1 MRLFYFKGCIKLP
14 EIYFHPETKFH
25 KFVTQINIMNP
36 LRLISIACLF
46 LFTAPLKS
54 LCQETEVPARCTSQI
69 GINTTFF
76 FKQFLNFSDN
86 NTIAVSPY
94 VLTYK
99 LISPRNHAFRMGLG
113 GTYSNKRETFENT
126 GQLPRETNAYSLDF
140 CAGYEYRMPL
150 SDRWLCF
157 VGADAVTN
165 LVSSKVVA
173 TDPSDEVTTITKTT
187 EYGGALLVGIQF
199 NISKRISLFTETSVQ
214 FTNNKS
220 SFESKFLNNPGF
232 NSKQVTRET
241 SVNFVLPTSLFLAI
255 NL

>member
-1 MRLFYFKGCIKLP
+1 MSIR
-14 EIYFHPETKFH
+14 TKFP
-25 KFVTQINIMNP
+25 KFVTQTKLMHP
-36 LRLISIACLF
+36 FRLISIACL
-46 LFTAPLKS
+46 LFVTAPIKA
-54 LCQETEVPARCTSQI
+54 LCQEAEAPAKYTNQI

-76 FKQFLNFSDN
+76 FKQFLNFSEN
-86 NTIAVSPY
+86 NNIAVSPY

-113 GTYSNKRETFENT
+113 GTYSNKTETFENT

-140 CAGYEYRMPL
+140 SAGYEYRMPL
-150 SDRWLCF
+150 SERWLCF
-157 VGADAVTN
+157 AGADAVTD

-173 TDPSDEVTTITKTT
+173 TDPSDETTTITKTT
-187 EYGGALLVGIQF
+187 EYGGALVVGIQF

-214 FTNNKS
+214 FTNSKS
-220 SFESKFLNNPGF
+220 TFEAKFLNNPGF

>member
-1 MRLFYFKGCIKLP
+1 MRK
-14 EIYFHPETKFH
+14 
-25 KFVTQINIMNP
+25 P
-36 LRLISIACLF
+36 LLICIACLY
-46 LFTAPLKS
+46 LVTMPLKA
-54 LCQETEVPARCTSQI
+54 LCQEAEVPAKYTNQI

-99 LISPRNHAFRMGLG
+99 LISPRNHSFRMAVG
-113 GTYSNKRETFENT
+113 GIYSNKTETFENT
-126 GQLPRETNAYSLDF
+126 GQLPRKTNAYSLDF
-140 CAGYEYRMPL
+140 SAGYEYRIPL

-157 VGADAVTN
+157 TGADAITD
-165 LVSSKVVA
+165 LASSKVVA
-173 TDPSDEVTTITKTT
+173 TDPSDEVTTITQTT
-187 EYGGALLVGIQF
+187 EYGGDLLVGIQF

-214 FTNNKS
+214 FTNSKS
-220 SFESKFLNNPGF
+220 TFEAKFLNNPGF

>member
-1 MRLFYFKGCIKLP
+1 M
-14 EIYFHPETKFH
+14 H
-25 KFVTQINIMNP
+25 KYQ
-36 LRLISIACLF
+36 LIIFACL
-46 LFTAPLKS
+46 LVVTAPLKVV
-54 LCQETEVPARCTSQI
+54 CQEAEAPAKYTSQI
-69 GINTTFF
+69 GVNTTFF
-76 FKQFLNFSDN
+76 FKQFLNFSQN

-99 LISPRNHAFRMGLG
+99 LISPRNHAFRMGVG
-113 GTYSNKRETFENT
+113 GTYSNKKETFENT
-126 GQLPRETNAYSLDF
+126 GQLPRTTNAYSLDF
-140 CAGYEYRMPL
+140 SAGYEYRMPL

-157 VGADAVTN
+157 FGADAVTD
-165 LVSSKVVA
+165 LVSSKVIA

-187 EYGGALLVGIQF
+187 EYGGAMVVGIQF

-214 FTNNKS
+214 FTNSKS
-220 SFESKFLNNPGF
+220 SFESTFLNNPGF

>member
-1 MRLFYFKGCIKLP
+1 MHKQALLIFAFVLFILLP
-14 EIYFHPETKFH
+14 AAT
-25 KFVTQINIMNP
+25 
-36 LRLISIACLF
+36 
-46 LFTAPLKS
+46 
-54 LCQETEVPARCTSQI
+54 LCQEAEAPARYTNQI

-86 NTIAVSPY
+86 NSIAVSPY

-99 LISPRNHAFRMGLG
+99 LISPRNHAFRMGIG
-113 GTYSNKRETFENT
+113 GTYSNKTETFENT

-140 CAGYEYRMPL
+140 NAGYEYRMPL

-157 VGADAVTN
+157 VGADGVTD

-173 TDPSDEVTTITKTT
+173 TDPTDEVTTITKTT
-187 EYGGALLVGIQF
+187 EYGGALVVGIQF

-214 FTNNKS
+214 FTNSKS

-241 SVNFVLPTSLFLAI
+241 SVNFVLPTSLFLAV